1 MSLRRRIGPV
11 ALPSTAP
18 SPVDRHAG
26 AWRAGGR
33 ACRCRLAD
41 RGPAGSISPLKG
53 SPGRSRWGPAV
64 RVRGL
69 RALLDR
75 RSAPLP
81 GPSSLLFSI
90 SFPPSL
96 LCLLPSSF
104 PSSLLSFLPFFA
116 PFLPPFLP
124 PSFPFSL
131 SSLLHSLPSSLLPSF
146 LLCRLP
152 SFSPSLLPSSP
163 PSLRPS
169 LPLRAFPS
177 LPPPSPGPAG
187 SHVGSAPSLCRR
199 VPDSDCLMPT
209 LLLPI
214 LFRGLPLAFP
224 RSPASRVGPDRSE
237 SSALQLLKAQ
247 VGKPSQKSESE
258 LRVELRVG
266 DPSRDPSRRLESR
279 SESETGVGD
288 SSV

>member
-1 MSLRRRIGPV
+1 MGPGG
-11 ALPSTAP
+11 
-18 SPVDRHAG
+18 AG
-26 AWRAGGR
+26 A
-33 ACRCRLAD
+33 
-41 RGPAGSISPLKG
+41 GPQGP
-53 SPGRSRWGPAV
+53 PGPQV
-64 RVRGL
+64 
-69 RALLDR
+69 
-75 RSAPLP
+75 P

-247 VGKPSQKSESE
+247 VGKPSQKSESRSESE
-258 LRVELRVG
+258 LRVEIRVG
-266 DPSRDPSRRLESR
+266 DWSRRFISLTAQRSPTCRGGKACCFSSNNLLPSRGREKQFRAPSAASP
-279 SESETGVGD
+279 VH
-288 SSV
+288 